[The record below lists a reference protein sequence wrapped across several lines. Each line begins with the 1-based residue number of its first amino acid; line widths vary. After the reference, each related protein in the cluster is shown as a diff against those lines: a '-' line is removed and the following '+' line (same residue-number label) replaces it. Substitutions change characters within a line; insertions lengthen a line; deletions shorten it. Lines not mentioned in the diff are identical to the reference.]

1 MLDKA
6 VASRVV
12 SSTTAKGSGVAEGPD
27 GRKKRGVKTTQI
39 SPGGEQPPTPV
50 ISPARFVQTH
60 LKPPAN
66 WPHLGH

>member
-12 SSTTAKGSGVAEGPD
+12 SSTTAKGSGVAKGPD

-50 ISPARFVQTH
+50 SPQ
-60 LKPPAN
+60 PALSR
-66 WPHLGH
+66 HI